1 MKDRLIKF
9 LKSQNIS
16 YSKFADEIKVQ
27 RSSISHII
35 SGRNNPSLE
44 LIQKILSKYENINS
58 DWLILGKGDMYK
70 INNEISLFD
79 NLYSSPN
86 LKTDNINLENEK
98 IKMTAPL
105 NNEVNV
111 ETQRHSVKKII
122 LIYNDN
128 TFEELNN
135 SK

>member
-44 LIQKILSKYENINS
+44 LIQKILSKYENLNS

-70 INNEISLFD
+70 VNNEISLFD

-86 LKTDNINLENEK
+86 LKTNNINLENEK
-98 IKMTAPL
+98 IKMTSPI
-105 NNEVNV
+105 NSEVNIDN
-111 ETQRHSVKKII
+111 QRHLIKKII